1 MKRIEIVKNDAN
13 QRLDRFI
20 NKLYPNMNKS
30 LMQKYIR
37 KKKIKVNKKKVENN
51 YILKE
56 GDIINIYIYDEVL
69 DKYLDNKK
77 EVKSRVKLDIVYE
90 DKNILIID
98 KPKKLL
104 SHAASKKDY
113 GKNVVDFVVS
123 YLINKGEY
131 VPRAD
136 LTFRPAI
143 VNRLDYNT
151 EGLIIACKNAQA
163 LKSFNDAIENDQIE
177 KYYRAVV
184 HGKIDKHIFID
195 KGLKKIDNNMME
207 VSKEGKDSRTEI
219 FPVKYSE
226 KFSYIDIKLLTGR
239 THQIRTHLSSIGHPI
254 VGDQKYGDR
263 KYDKYLKKNNIN
275 NQLLL
280 AYKLVFKDIKDFE
293 YLKDK
298 EVISNF
304 FNDFDSLSN
313 KFIK

>member
-77 EVKSRVKLDIVYE
+77 EVKSRVKLDIIYE